1 MQKQN
6 TMQKKLYMTAGYNT
20 ISMGTGRKEFNPKK
34 ARPGLEHY
42 ISEAGKG
49 VVKQIGGADKIDET
63 VIGNFMA
70 ARFNNQAHLGGFAG
84 LIDDK
89 LENKPSLSVE
99 GACASGG
106 LSLIS
111 AMRSLLSGTAEVVLS
126 IGVEVQNTVKAIY
139 GADVLAGAGWFQ
151 NRKNGHAYFFPG
163 QFSDRAGVYYEKYGY
178 DYARAGMKQWFVNA
192 IENARLDSDA
202 QEHHNATADLA
213 GLYDKMKPN
222 GRSFVDHLNVLDCS
236 KVSDGASG
244 IIVAT
249 EDGLKKLGIEKS
261 QAVEIVGWAQ
271 ITRNITKNP
280 ADMVELTTIKKAAE
294 KALENVG
301 ITIDQV
307 GTIETHDC
315 FSIAGVLATE
325 ALGLAAKGKGA
336 EYVAAGKTSR
346 DGEMPMNTTGGLIGW
361 GHPTGATGVHQAVTI
376 WQQLT
381 GNAGQA
387 QLKLPENRPYGMT
400 INMGGDDVT
409 VVAIVYKKG

>member
-1 MQKQN
+1 
-6 TMQKKLYMTAGYNT
+6 MQKKLYMTAGYNT

-34 ARPGLEHY
+34 ERPGLENY

-49 VVKQIGGADKIDET
+49 VVKQIGDADKIDET

-70 ARFNNQAHLGGFAG
+70 ARFNKQAHLGGFAA
-84 LIDDK
+84 LVDDK

-106 LSLIS
+106 LALIS
-111 AMRSLLSGTAEVVLS
+111 AMRSVLSGTADVVLS
-126 IGVEVQNTVKAIY
+126 LGVEVQNTVKAIY

-151 NRKNGHAYFFPG
+151 NRKKGHAYFFPG

-178 DYARAGMKQWFVNA
+178 DYTRAGMKQWFVNA
-192 IENARLDSDA
+192 FENARLDSTA
-202 QEHHNATADLA
+202 QENHNTTTDLA

-222 GRSFVDHLNVLDCS
+222 GRSFVDNLNVLDCS

-244 IIVAT
+244 IIVAS
-249 EDGLKKLGIEKS
+249 EEGLKKMGIEKS
-261 QAVEIVGWAQ
+261 QAVEIAGWAQ
-271 ITRNITKNP
+271 ITRNITKDP

-294 KALENVG
+294 KAMENAG
-301 ITIDQV
+301 ITIDQL
-307 GTIETHDC
+307 GTVETHDC

-336 EYVAAGKTSR
+336 EYVAAGKTAR
-346 DGEMPMNTTGGLIGW
+346 NGEMPMNTTGGLIGW

-387 QLKLPENRPYGMT
+387 QIKLPENRPYGMT